1 MRHIYFNIMTQYQLQ
16 AIAMIYISV
25 VKVYGKNAVD
35 SYG

>member
-1 MRHIYFNIMTQYQLQ
+1 MTQYQLQ

>member
-1 MRHIYFNIMTQYQLQ
+1 MTQHPLQ
-16 AIAMIYISV
+16 AIAMIYISI

>member
-1 MRHIYFNIMTQYQLQ
+1 MTQHPLQ

-35 SYG
+35 SYD